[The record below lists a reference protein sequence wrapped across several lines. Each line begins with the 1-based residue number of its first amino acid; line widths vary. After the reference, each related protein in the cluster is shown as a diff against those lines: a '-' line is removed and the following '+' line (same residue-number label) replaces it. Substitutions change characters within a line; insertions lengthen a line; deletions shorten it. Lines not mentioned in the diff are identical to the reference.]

1 MKRIFIALLA
11 FAATS
16 GFAQSSKSVDVFP
29 ADQIKHQFAQA
40 LLQAN
45 QKGSGGGVLAN
56 YGNHDM
62 RVSTRT
68 ADGGAEVHAHFADV
82 FYVTSGTATL
92 VTGGTV
98 VDPATKANGETL
110 GKSIQNGASR
120 KLGPGDFVHIPAGV
134 PHQLLIPK
142 GTVFNYLVVKVQE

>member
-1 MKRIFIALLA
+1 MKRIIATLLA
-11 FAATS
+11 FAATAAT
-16 GFAQSSKSVDVFP
+16 AQSPKSVDVFS

-45 QKGSGGGVLAN
+45 QKGSGGSVLAD

-68 ADGGAEVHAHFADV
+68 ANGGAEVHAHFADV
-82 FYVTSGTATL
+82 FYVASGYATL
-92 VTGGTV
+92 ITGGTV
-98 VDPATKANGETL
+98 VDPTTKANGETL
-110 GKSIQNGASR
+110 GKSIQNGVSR

-142 GTVFNYLVVKVQE
+142 GNVFNYLVVKVHE